1 MFAWDDIMTSKGW
14 LVTPMTMHLPQ
25 GHPTLLLYFSVEVTE
40 IRKKNVNR
48 IVTKHCLCIPCSK
61 QPSCVPV

>member
-40 IRKKNVNR
+40 IRKK
-48 IVTKHCLCIPCSK
+48 KC
-61 QPSCVPV
+61 